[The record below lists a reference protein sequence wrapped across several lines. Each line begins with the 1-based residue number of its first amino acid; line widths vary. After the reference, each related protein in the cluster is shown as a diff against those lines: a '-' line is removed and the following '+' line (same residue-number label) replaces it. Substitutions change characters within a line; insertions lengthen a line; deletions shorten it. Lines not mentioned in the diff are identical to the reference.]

1 MTVSTKSVLRAD
13 RPTRV
18 LLGAA
23 ALWSVGLVV
32 AALTAPA
39 YSSTS
44 ASSSSPSS
52 PSGASGHPTTTPTMH
67 VMHTSA
73 TLVQVNGLGSRVGF
87 AVLAP
92 VSLPLLAVVVV
103 AFALWRRRKSET
115 PGAGS
120 LAWLVT
126 VLLLGVALLGML
138 SIGLFIGPVA
148 VILAVACARSSGVP
162 ARHLQPPR
170 TGLE

>member
-1 MTVSTKSVLRAD
+1 MSTESVLRTD

-32 AALTAPA
+32 AALTVPA

-52 PSGASGHPTTTPTMH
+52 PFGASGHPTTTPSAH

-73 TLVQVNGLGSRVGF
+73 TLVQVSGF

-103 AFALWRRRKSET
+103 AFVLWRRRKSET
-115 PGAGS
+115 PGAGW
-120 LAWLVT
+120 LAWAVT
-126 VLLLGVALLGML
+126 GVLFGVALLGML
-138 SIGLFIGPVA
+138 SIGLFIVPVA
-148 VILAVACARSSGVP
+148 VMLAVACARSSDVP
-162 ARHLQPPR
+162 AKHLQPPR
-170 TGLE
+170 TGFE